1 MKSIN
6 KTKNDSISEQ
16 ASATK
21 EEMIEFASKY
31 KNIEAFKDSDD
42 ETTYW
47 VIMLFIL
54 LMYIDYNTQKL
65 WESFAEEVKTKNRF
79 FPESELL
86 KKISDIAEKATCT
99 ISKGDIL
106 YRARDYTEQDFFKND
121 MVIALSEIM
130 KDEFS
135 NLEFDATDIFNESAM
150 NIASIYLCGDE
161 EKRRR
166 ITEKI
171 DNLLNNKKDFY
182 GFDKSNSDAPPNAYA
197 KEGRA
202 NPKGISYLYTAKD
215 IKTAILEMRPQMQK
229 MYNIATIE
237 IIRDAKIFD
246 FTYSPE
252 KIKEDE
258 YSIVA
263 DLHRIWTDR
272 LQSSSGDWS
281 GNVFDFFFRVNS
293 KIAKDIKKPFKLEGI
308 TRVDDTPVHKAV
320 REALVNCLVNTDY
333 FLPCGV
339 VIKKEDDKLVIE
351 NPGSIR
357 TGKKQMLRGGI
368 SDPRNKTLMKMFNMI
383 GIGERAGSGIPD
395 IYQVW
400 ENEGWPMPV
409 VEESYNPDR
418 TRLSLEFAKKQTI
431 KTSEEE
437 KEPKRS
443 QKGAEKEPIK
453 GAERK
458 KEILKLIKVNSTITQ
473 VEIMKE
479 LDLTRKQVQKDMK
492 ELQEMHIIAR
502 EGTNRRGRWIIVK
515 ENK

>member
-31 KNIEAFKDSDD
+31 KNSEAFKDSDD

-47 VIMLFIL
+47 FIMLFIL

-65 WESFAEEVKTKNRF
+65 WESFAEEVKKKNRF

-121 MVIALSEIM
+121 MVIVLSEIM

-161 EKRRR
+161 EKRKR

-215 IKTAILEMRPQMQK
+215 IKTAILEMRPQMQE

-263 DLHRIWTDR
+263 DLHRISEEFSKPNFGDQIEYAPTQFLCEYIKR
-272 LQSSSGDWS
+272 LGFDGIKFKSAVSATGT
-281 GNVFDFFFRVNS
+281 NVLLFDVD
-293 KIAKDIKKPFKLEGI
+293 AK
-308 TRVDDTPVHKAV
+308 TRVYDITGSKVYT
-320 REALVNCLVNTDY
+320 VNTLDIDISQVMPMENEDKEQSQMLFICY
-333 FLPCGV
+333 PKCSTCQKAKKWLDEHN
-339 VIKKEDDKLVIE
+339 IKYTERHIVEVNPTYDELKEWYGKSGLTLKKFFNTSGLLYKEMQLKDKL
-351 NPGSIR
+351 P
-357 TGKKQMLRGGI
+357 TM
-368 SDPRNKTLMKMFNMI
+368 
-383 GIGERAGSGIPD
+383 
-395 IYQVW
+395 
-400 ENEGWPMPV
+400 
-409 VEESYNPDR
+409 
-418 TRLSLEFAKKQTI
+418 
-431 KTSEEE
+431 SEEE
-437 KEPKRS
+437 QIQLLATNGMLVKRPLVVNGDTVLVGFKEAEW
-443 QKGAEKEPIK
+443 AEK
-453 GAERK
+453 
-458 KEILKLIKVNSTITQ
+458 LN
-473 VEIMKE
+473 
-479 LDLTRKQVQKDMK
+479 
-492 ELQEMHIIAR
+492 
-502 EGTNRRGRWIIVK
+502 
-515 ENK
+515 